1 MIVMKFGGTS
11 VGDVAALRHVC
22 AIVRAGQAAAAGRGL
37 VVVTS
42 AMKGVTNF
50 LLAAAQAAARGSA
63 ELPASAYA
71 RLQNQHDAVLDALIA
86 DPETR
91 AQLRHDI
98 TRDIRHLRR
107 LLESIA
113 VIGELTP
120 KGRDWIAGTGES
132 IMAPVLQQ
140 VLCAAG
146 VPAVHVDAREIIVTD
161 AVFGGAEPCFDLTG
175 ARCRKLVRPHLEA
188 GRTVVTGGFIG
199 ATEAGIP
206 TTLGR
211 GGSDYTAAII
221 GAVLHA
227 SEIRIYTDVSG
238 VKTADPRVVPQARS
252 LRRIGY
258 GEMAELSYYGAKVLH
273 PKAVRPAMH
282 KDIALRV
289 LNTFA
294 ADHPGTIVMPDRSLP
309 ERGTIRAVTAIRD
322 MTLVRIEGR
331 GMLGVPGMAARA
343 FGTVSEV
350 KANVLMISQS
360 SSEQSICFVIPE
372 PSADTVISALHQEFA
387 AELDRGY
394 IDRIQGQSDIV
405 IIAAVG
411 HAIHYT
417 LGIAGKVFTALAE
430 AGINIVSIAQG
441 ASDAMISMVVSAAE
455 ADAGVRALHDAF
467 ELHLEGSP

>member
-11 VGDVAALRHVC
+11 VGDAAALRHVC
-22 AIVRAGQAAAAGRGL
+22 EIVQAGHATVAGQGM

-50 LLAAAQAAARGSA
+50 LLEAAQTAADGGREPAAA
-63 ELPASAYA
+63 AYC
-71 RLQNQHDAVLDALIA
+71 RLQDQHDAVLEALVS
-86 DPETR
+86 DPEAR
-91 AQLRHDI
+91 ARLRNDI
-98 TRDIRHLRR
+98 AHALRHLRR

-113 VIGELTP
+113 VLGELTP

-132 IMAPVLQQ
+132 LMAPVLQQ
-140 VLCAAG
+140 ILRSAG
-146 VPAVHVDAREIIVTD
+146 IPAVHVEARDVIVTD
-161 AVFGGAEPCFDLTG
+161 AVFGGAEPRSDLTG
-175 ARCRKLVRPHLEA
+175 TRCRQLIRPHLEV
-188 GRTVVTGGFIG
+188 GKVVVTEGFIG
-199 ATEAGIP
+199 ATAEGVP

-221 GAVLHA
+221 GAALDA
-227 SEIRIYTDVSG
+227 AEIRIYTDVSG

-258 GEMAELSYYGAKVLH
+258 GEMAELAYYGAKVLH
-273 PKAVRPAMH
+273 PKAVRPAMQ

-289 LNTFA
+289 LNTFEA
-294 ADHPGTIVMPDRSLP
+294 EHPGTVVVPDHSLS
-309 ERGTIRAVTAIRD
+309 EGGTIRAVTAIQD

-331 GMLGVPGMAARA
+331 GMIGVPGMAARA
-343 FGTVSEV
+343 FGTVSDV

-360 SSEQSICFVIPE
+360 SSEQSICFVIPKS
-372 PSADTVISALHQEFA
+372 SADTVIPALRREFSG
-387 AELDRGY
+387 ELERGY
-394 IDRIQGQSDIV
+394 IDRIKGQSDIV

-430 AGINIVSIAQG
+430 AGINVISIAQG

-455 ADAGVRALHDAF
+455 ADAGIRALHDAF
-467 ELHLEGSP
+467 ALHTEGPP

>member
-11 VGDVAALRHVC
+11 VGDVEALRHVC
-22 AIVRAGQAAAAGRGL
+22 QIVRDAHAAAANHGV

-50 LLAAAQAAARGSA
+50 LLEAAQAAARGGLA
-63 ELPASAYA
+63 PPEAAYS
-71 RLQNQHDAVLDALIA
+71 RLQRQHDAVLDALIS
-86 DPETR
+86 DPAARER
-91 AQLRHDI
+91 LRNNIRH
-98 TRDIRHLRR
+98 DIRHLRR

-140 VLCAAG
+140 VLCSAG
-146 VPAVHVDAREIIVTD
+146 IPAVHVDAREIIITD
-161 AVFGGAEPCFDLTG
+161 AVFGGAEPRSDLTG
-175 ARCRKLVRPHLEA
+175 ARCQKLILPHLEA
-188 GRTVVTGGFIG
+188 GRAVVTGGFIG

-211 GGSDYTAAII
+211 GGSDYTAAIL
-221 GAVLHA
+221 GAALDA

-273 PKAVRPAMH
+273 PKTVRPAMH
-282 KDIALRV
+282 KDIVLRV
-289 LNTFA
+289 LNTFE
-294 ADHPGTIVMPDRSLP
+294 ADHPGTIVVPDHSLS
-309 ERGTIRAVTAIRD
+309 EGGTIRAVTAIRD

-331 GMLGVPGMAARA
+331 GMIGVPGMAARA

-360 SSEQSICFVIPE
+360 SSEQSICFVIPKS
-372 PSADTVISALHQEFA
+372 SAATVIPALRQEFGV
-387 AELDRGY
+387 ELERGY
-394 IDRIQGQSDIV
+394 IDRIKGQSNIV

-411 HAIHYT
+411 HAIHHT
-417 LGIAGKVFTALAE
+417 LGIAGKVFTALAA
-430 AGINIVSIAQG
+430 AGINIISIAQG

-467 ELHLEGSP
+467 DLHLEGQL

>member
-11 VGDVAALRHVC
+11 VGDVEALRHVC
-22 AIVRAGQAAAAGRGL
+22 QIVRDAQAAAAGGGV

-50 LLAAAQAAARGSA
+50 LLEAAQAAARGG
-63 ELPASAYA
+63 LPPPEAAYS
-71 RLQNQHDAVLDALIA
+71 RLQSQHDAVLNALVS
-86 DPETR
+86 DPEAR
-91 AQLRHDI
+91 EQLRDNIRH
-98 TRDIRHLRR
+98 DIRHLRR

-113 VIGELTP
+113 VLGELTP

-140 VLCAAG
+140 VLCSAG
-146 VPAVHVDAREIIVTD
+146 IPAVHVDAREVIITD
-161 AVFGGAEPCFDLTG
+161 AVFGGAEPRSDLTG
-175 ARCRKLVRPHLEA
+175 ARCQKLIQPHLEA
-188 GRTVVTGGFIG
+188 GRAVVTGGFIG
-199 ATEAGIP
+199 ATEEGIP

-211 GGSDYTAAII
+211 GGSDYTAAIM
-221 GAVLHA
+221 GAALDA

-273 PKAVRPAMH
+273 PKTVRPAMH
-282 KDIALRV
+282 KDIVLRV
-289 LNTFA
+289 LNTFE
-294 ADHPGTIVMPDRSLP
+294 ADHPGTIVVPDHSLS
-309 ERGTIRAVTAIRD
+309 EGGTIRAVTAIRD

-331 GMLGVPGMAARA
+331 GMIGVPGMAARA
-343 FGTVSEV
+343 FGTVSEA

-360 SSEQSICFVIPE
+360 SSEQSICFVIPKS
-372 PSADTVISALHQEFA
+372 SAETVIPALRQEFGV
-387 AELDRGY
+387 ELERGY
-394 IDRIQGQSDIV
+394 IDRIKGQSDIV

-411 HAIHYT
+411 HAIHHT
-417 LGIAGKVFTALAE
+417 LGIAGKVFTALAM
-430 AGINIVSIAQG
+430 AGINIISIAQG

-467 ELHLEGSP
+467 DLHLESQL

>member
-11 VGDVAALRHVC
+11 VGDVEALRHVC
-22 AIVRAGQAAAAGRGL
+22 QIVRDAQAAAAGRGV

-50 LLAAAQAAARGSA
+50 LLEAAQAAARGGLA
-63 ELPASAYA
+63 PPEAAYS
-71 RLQNQHDAVLDALIA
+71 RLQSQHDAVLNALVS
-86 DPETR
+86 DPEAR
-91 AQLRHDI
+91 EQLRDNIRH
-98 TRDIRHLRR
+98 DIRHLRR

-113 VIGELTP
+113 VLGELTP

-140 VLCAAG
+140 VLCSAG
-146 VPAVHVDAREIIVTD
+146 IPAVHVDAREVIITD
-161 AVFGGAEPCFDLTG
+161 AVFGGAEPRSDLTG
-175 ARCRKLVRPHLEA
+175 ARCQKLIQPHLEA
-188 GRTVVTGGFIG
+188 GRAVVTGGFIG
-199 ATEAGIP
+199 ATEEGIP

-211 GGSDYTAAII
+211 GGSDYTAAIM
-221 GAVLHA
+221 GAALDA

-273 PKAVRPAMH
+273 PKTVRPAMH
-282 KDIALRV
+282 KDIVLRV
-289 LNTFA
+289 LNTFE
-294 ADHPGTIVMPDRSLP
+294 ADHPGTIVVPDHSLS
-309 ERGTIRAVTAIRD
+309 EGGTIRAVTAIRD

-331 GMLGVPGMAARA
+331 GMIGVPGMAARA
-343 FGTVSEV
+343 FGTVSEA

-360 SSEQSICFVIPE
+360 SSEQSICFVIPKS
-372 PSADTVISALHQEFA
+372 SAETVIPALRQEFGV
-387 AELDRGY
+387 ELERGY
-394 IDRIQGQSDIV
+394 IDRIKGQSDIV

-411 HAIHYT
+411 HAIHHT
-417 LGIAGKVFTALAE
+417 LGIAGKVFTALAM
-430 AGINIVSIAQG
+430 AGINIISIAQG

-467 ELHLEGSP
+467 DLHLESQL